1 MTQLREVNPV
11 TTERPVYVG
20 SLKEIIFDD
29 PPDIPTRNVMDFT
42 LVYWDTTL
50 KAASVGSKRN
60 WEKHQIRRN
69 LSEQLENLWKVSPSL
84 RSFDQ
89 RGEIQDAHAKN
100 YERGGIEFVPLVVE
114 KWGLLC
120 NLDIT
125 FLRPGVPGQIVSD
138 SGDIDN
144 RLKTLLDAL
153 RVPKDMNEMSLS
165 PGESNPKRIYCLLED
180 DKLIT
185 GIRVTTDRLL
195 VPNTAKDSEA
205 CVSIHVSIRG
215 ASILSPWDFQW

>member
-1 MTQLREVNPV
+1 MAYCGAGLVARESSAYFGAVQETLFSN
-11 TTERPVYVG
+11 
-20 SLKEIIFDD
+20 
-29 PPDIPTRNVMDFT
+29 PPDVRTRDHMDFT

-50 KAASVGSKRN
+50 KAASGGSKRN

-69 LSEQLENLWKVSPSL
+69 LSEQLENLWKISPGL
-84 RSFDQ
+84 RAFDQ
-89 RGEIQDAHAKN
+89 KGEIQNAHAKN
-100 YERGGIEFVPLVVE
+100 YERCGVEFVPLVVE

-125 FLRPGVPGQIVSD
+125 FLRPGSPGQIVSEG
-138 SGDIDN
+138 GDIDN

-153 RVPKDMNEMSLS
+153 RVPKDGSEMRLS
-165 PGESNPKRIYCLLED
+165 PGEANPKRIYCLLED

-195 VPNTAKDSEA
+195 TPNTTLDSEA
-205 CVSIHVSIRG
+205 CVSIHVTIRG
-215 ASILSPWDFQW
+215 ISIQSPWEFQW